1 MILVY
6 GQGDD
11 PPIAHL
17 VAALHSAGAR
27 FQLLDIARLDQA
39 RLHIQV
45 GPHGLAGELVVHGV
59 CTALADIRAVYA
71 RPLDP
76 AVADQPTPDQ
86 AEPAQK
92 HALALHRQLVEWLD
106 VAPARVVSRPAAMQA
121 NASKPLQA
129 QWIGEAG
136 FLVPPTLVTSDEAE
150 VRAFQKTHGR
160 VVFKSI
166 SGIRSIVTELDDTW
180 LSRMHRLA
188 QLPTQF
194 QAYVPGVDVRVHV
207 VGQQALAAEITSTA
221 TDYRYAQRSGTT
233 AQVVATTLP
242 PAIAARC
249 IAMSHAMGLPLSGID
264 LRLRPDGEYVCFEV
278 NPMPAFSYFEAES
291 GLPIAAA
298 LAGLLMDV
306 D

>member
-17 VAALHSAGAR
+17 VAALHTAGAR
-27 FQLLDIARLDQA
+27 YQLLDIARLDQA
-39 RLHIQV
+39 RLDIQV
-45 GPHGLAGELVVHGV
+45 GPQGMAGELVMDGA

-71 RPLDP
+71 RPLEP
-76 AVADQPTPDQ
+76 RVADQP
-86 AEPAQK
+86 EPAQK

-106 VAPARVVSRPAAMQA
+106 VAPARVVSRPLAMQA

-136 FLVPPTLVTSDEAE
+136 FCVPPTLVTSDEAE

-207 VGQQALAAEITSTA
+207 VGQQALAAQITSTA
-221 TDYRYAQRSGTT
+221 TDYRYAQRSGAT

-278 NPMPAFSYFEAES
+278 NPMPAFSYFEVES

-298 LAGLLMDV
+298 LAGLLMGAG
-306 D
+306 

>member
-11 PPIAHL
+11 PPIEHL
-17 VAALHSAGAR
+17 VAALHRAGAS
-27 FQLLDIARLDQA
+27 FQLLDIARLHQSHLD
-39 RLHIQV
+39 IQV
-45 GPHGLAGELVVHGV
+45 GPQGLAGELVLDGV

-71 RPLDP
+71 RPLEP
-76 AVADQPTPDQ
+76 AVDSLP
-86 AEPAQK
+86 EPAQK
-92 HALALHRQLVEWLD
+92 QALQLHRHLVEWLD
-106 VAPARVVSRPAAMQA
+106 VAPACVVSRPAAMQA

-136 FLVPPTLVTSDEAE
+136 FLVPPTLVTSDAAE
-150 VRAFQKTHGR
+150 VRAFHKIHGR
-160 VVFKSI
+160 VVFKSV

-194 QAYVPGVDVRVHV
+194 QAHVPGVDVRVHV

-221 TDYRYAQRSGTT
+221 TDYRYAHRSGAA

-242 PAIAARC
+242 PTVAARC

-278 NPMPAFSYFEAES
+278 NPMPAFSYFEVES

-298 LAGLLMDV
+298 LAELLMGA
-306 D
+306 

>member
-6 GQGDD
+6 GHGDD
-11 PPIAHL
+11 PPIARL
-17 VAALHSAGAR
+17 LTALHTAGAHYR
-27 FQLLDIARLDQA
+27 FLDIAVLAQA
-39 RLHIQV
+39 SLHLQV
-45 GPHGLAGELVVHGV
+45 GPQGLDGVLAVAGVR
-59 CTALADIRAVYA
+59 TALADIRAVYA
-71 RPLDP
+71 RPLEP
-76 AVADQPTPDQ
+76 NVVNLP
-86 AEPAQK
+86 EPAQR

-106 VAPARVVSRPAAMQA
+106 VAPACVVSRPAAMQA

-136 FLVPPTLVTSDEAE
+136 FLVPCTLVTSDEAE
-150 VRAFQKTHGR
+150 VRAFRRTHGR

-194 QAYVPGVDVRVHV
+194 QAHVPGVDVRVHV
-207 VGQQALAAEITSTA
+207 VGQQALAAEITCAA
-221 TDYRYAQRSGTT
+221 TDYRYAHRTG
-233 AQVVATTLP
+233 AAPQVVATTLP
-242 PAIAARC
+242 PAVAAQC
-249 IAMSHAMGLPLSGID
+249 VAMSEAMGLPLSGID
-264 LRLRPDGEYVCFEV
+264 LRLRPDGQYVCFEV

-298 LAGLLMDV
+298 LAELLMESV
-306 D
+306 

>member
-11 PPIAHL
+11 PPIEHL

-27 FQLLDIARLDQA
+27 YQLLDIARLDQA
-39 RLHIQV
+39 RLDVQV
-45 GPHGLAGELVVHGV
+45 GPHGMVGELVVDGV

-76 AVADQPTPDQ
+76 AVADQS
-86 AEPAQK
+86 
-92 HALALHRQLVEWLD
+92 ALALHRQLVEWLD

-194 QAYVPGVDVRVHV
+194 QAHVPGVDVRVHV
-207 VGQQALAAEITSTA
+207 VGQQALAAQITSTA

-249 IAMSHAMGLPLSGID
+249 IAMSQAMGLPLSGID

-298 LAGLLMDV
+298 LAGLLMGEG
-306 D
+306 